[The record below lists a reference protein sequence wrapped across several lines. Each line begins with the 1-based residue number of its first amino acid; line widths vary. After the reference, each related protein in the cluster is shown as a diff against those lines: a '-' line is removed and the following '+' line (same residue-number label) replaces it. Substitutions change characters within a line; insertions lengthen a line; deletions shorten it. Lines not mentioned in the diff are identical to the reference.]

1 MKEEIRGN
9 RIDAVRPDAPDLA
22 PFGALPVGVKTV
34 VFTNQGQVDVARTET
49 GKPAPLYDRPLKA
62 EIWYPAKR
70 ESGRPSSGEYENVM
84 TRDGKTLVSL
94 WGQAVRNAEPAREAG
109 PCPLVIL
116 SHGYPGNRFIMCHFG
131 ENLASK
137 GYIVVS
143 MDHFESTYDNLGA
156 FSSTLYNRPLDQL
169 FILNAMARLNG
180 EDVGVGGTGTDA
192 GVGVGAG
199 LAGMI
204 DADRTAILGYS
215 MGGYGLINTIGG
227 GFCPAIIKAPLAP
240 PNMLLAARQAG
251 NPQYEASLDSR
262 IKAAVAIAPWGW
274 THGFWD
280 KSGLAGVRTPLLFLA
295 GGVDTTVGY
304 DPGVRNIFGNC
315 VHAERYL
322 LTFENAGHNAMA
334 PIPAP
339 SEVCMSPG
347 PEARYWKHYQD
358 PVWDG
363 VRGNNIAQHF
373 VTAFLAKYL
382 MKDPAADAYLDLPE
396 RSKESTAGSDT
407 SWKGFSVRN
416 ASGLRFERRGP
427 AGQ

>member
-1 MKEEIRGN
+1 
-9 RIDAVRPDAPDLA
+9 
-22 PFGALPVGVKTV
+22 
-34 VFTNQGQVDVARTET
+34 VDVARTET

-70 ESGRPSSGEYENVM
+70 ESDLPFCSEYENVM
-84 TRDGKTLVSL
+84 TRDGKTIVSL
-94 WGQAVRNAEPAREAG
+94 WGQAARDAEPAKEAG

-137 GYIVVS
+137 GYVVVS

-180 EDVGVGGTGTDA
+180 EDTEESA
-192 GVGVGAG
+192 GMGMGMGMGAG
-199 LAGMI
+199 ADANLAGMI
-204 DADRTAILGYS
+204 DADRTAIIGYS

-227 GFCPAIIKAPLAP
+227 GFRPAIAKDPMTP
-240 PNMLLAARQAG
+240 PNMLLAMRQAG

-274 THGFWD
+274 TYGFWD
-280 KSGLAGVRTPLLFLA
+280 KSGLEGVRTPLLFLA

-304 DPGVRNIFGNC
+304 EPGVRNIFESC

-322 LTFENAGHNAMA
+322 LTFENAGHNAIA

-339 SEVCMSPG
+339 REVCLSPG
-347 PEARYWKHYQD
+347 PEAKYWKHYQD

-363 VRGNNIAQHF
+363 VRSNNIAQHF

-382 MKDPAADAYLDLPE
+382 MGDPAAEAYLDLPE
-396 RSKESTAGSDT
+396 RSEESTATGNT

-416 ASGLRFERRGP
+416 ASGLRFECLRPPKIR
-427 AGQ
+427 

>member
-1 MKEEIRGN
+1 MKEETRGN
-9 RIDAVRPDAPDLA
+9 RIDAIRPDAPDLA
-22 PFGALPVGVKTV
+22 PFGPLPVGVKTV
-34 VFTNQGQVDVARTET
+34 IFTNPGQVDVARAET
-49 GKPAPLYDRPLKA
+49 GKPAPRYDRPLKA

-70 ESGRPSSGEYENVM
+70 KSDRPSLGEYENVM

-94 WGQAVRNAEPAREAG
+94 WGRAIRNAEPAKEIG

-169 FILNAMARLNG
+169 FILSAMALLNG
-180 EDVGVGGTGTDA
+180 EDEDDGVGT
-192 GVGVGAG
+192 G

-204 DADRTAILGYS
+204 DADRTAIVGYS

-227 GFCPAIIKAPLAP
+227 GFCPAIMKAPLAP
-240 PNMLLAARQAG
+240 PNMLLATRQAG

-274 THGFWD
+274 TYGFWD
-280 KSGLAGVRTPLLFLA
+280 KSGLEGVRTPLLFLA
-295 GGVDTTVGY
+295 GSVDTTVGY
-304 DPGVRNIFGNC
+304 DPGVRNIFENC
-315 VHAERYL
+315 AHAERYL
-322 LTFENAGHNAMA
+322 LTFENAGHNAIA

-339 SEVCMSPG
+339 SEVCLSPG
-347 PEARYWKHYQD
+347 PNARYWKHYQD

-382 MKDPAADAYLDLPE
+382 MKDPTADAYLDLPE
-396 RSKESTAGSDT
+396 RSKESTAT
-407 SWKGFSVRN
+407 SSTAWKGFSVRN
-416 ASGLRFERRGP
+416 ASGLRFERRRSAISARVP
-427 AGQ
+427 N

>member
-1 MKEEIRGN
+1 MKEETRGN
-9 RIDAVRPDAPDLA
+9 RIDAIRPDAPDLA

-34 VFTNQGQVDVARTET
+34 VFTNPRQVDVARTET
-49 GKPAPLYDRPLKA
+49 GKQAPLYDRPLKA

-70 ESGRPSSGEYENVM
+70 ESGRPSSCEYENVM

-94 WGQAVRNAEPAREAG
+94 WGQAVRNAEPAKEAG

-143 MDHFESTYDNLGA
+143 MDHLESTYDNLGA

-169 FILNAMARLNG
+169 FILNCMARLNG
-180 EDVGVGGTGTDA
+180 E
-192 GVGVGAG
+192 GVGVG

-204 DADRTAILGYS
+204 DTDRTAIVGYS

-227 GFCPAIIKAPLAP
+227 GFSPTIVKTPLAP
-240 PNMLLAARQAG
+240 PNMLLATRQAG

-274 THGFWD
+274 TYGFWD
-280 KSGLAGVRTPLLFLA
+280 KSGLEGVKTPLLFLA
-295 GGVDTTVGY
+295 GSVDTTVGY
-304 DPGVRNIFGNC
+304 DPGVRNIFENC
-315 VHAERYL
+315 VRAERYL
-322 LTFENAGHNAMA
+322 LTFGNAGHNAIA

-339 SEVCMSPG
+339 REVCLSPG
-347 PEARYWKHYQD
+347 PDARYWKHYQD

-382 MKDPAADAYLDLPE
+382 LKDPTADAYLDLPE
-396 RSKESTAGSDT
+396 HSKESMATSDT

-427 AGQ
+427 TGKQ